1 MLKIHIVKKGD
12 TLYELAKKY
21 HSTLDQIIAINPQI
35 ADPNVLDIGM
45 KVKIPS
51 KPKPVDPPA
60 SEFVYK
66 HIVQQGDSL
75 WKLGKAWDVPLQAM
89 IGANPQLKNPNV
101 LMTGEVVFVPKMH
114 HETTGMNPHPP
125 SKASTMPFDHMP
137 EEQPMAPNDASP
149 PPYIPVP
156 EETMPE
162 AAEPT
167 PMPMPMPMP
176 QMPTAPAPVPEQTWM
191 PEMPEV
197 EPGVITLQEPYE
209 QPAVHPFKQF
219 HITATEVFA
228 YPEANQPEAAAYP
241 AFTPY
246 QQQPWEQAPHQTQM
260 NTFPVSNEGCGC
272 GGPSMM
278 EQPWMTAQ
286 EGFPTGSVGNPWDG
300 HQHGYHHGMPS
311 MPNMP
316 DMHTMPSMS
325 NIPEMNTMPFMSNM
339 PEMNTMPFMSN
350 MPEMNAMP
358 FMSNTPDMH
367 TMPAM
372 PNMPYMPDLYPQGTP
387 FDMGQA
393 GHNPFAFQPG
403 PYGIPYA
410 GAHYQAPFESPM
422 MPQVHTHELM
432 KESDK
437 DEVVEIDIRTNKSTK
452 SKNSNSSSKKVKLTG
467 TDALNAFVRR
477 QQRSTLD
484 SQESRPNIPWINF

>member
-1 MLKIHIVKKGD
+1 MKIHIVKKGD

-89 IGANPQLKNPNV
+89 IAANPQLKNPNV
-101 LMTGEVVFVPKMH
+101 LMTGEVVFVPKMQHGAADTTH
-114 HETTGMNPHPP
+114 HTP
-125 SKASTMPFDHMP
+125 SKASSMPFDHMP
-137 EEQPMAPNDASP
+137 EAQPMTPSDASP

-162 AAEPT
+162 AMQ
-167 PMPMPMPMP
+167 PMPMPMPMQP
-176 QMPTAPAPVPEQTWM
+176 MPAVPAPAPEQTL
-191 PEMPEV
+191 MPEV
-197 EPGVITLQEPYE
+197 PSGEPEDIALQEPYE
-209 QPAVHPFKQF
+209 QPATHPFKQF

-228 YPEANQPEAAAYP
+228 YPEANQQEAAAHP
-241 AFTPY
+241 AFMPY
-246 QQQPWEQAPHQTQM
+246 QQQPWQQAPHHAQM
-260 NTFPVSNEGCGC
+260 PTFPVSNEGCGC
-272 GGPSMM
+272 GGPAIM
-278 EQPWMTAQ
+278 EQPWMTGP
-286 EGFPTGSVGNPWDG
+286 EGFATGPLGNPWEG
-300 HQHGYHHGMPS
+300 QHHGYHHGMPS
-311 MPNMP
+311 MPNMA
-316 DMHTMPSMS
+316 DMNTMPSMPNMADMNMMPS
-325 NIPEMNTMPFMSNM
+325 MPNVADMNTMPFMPNM
-339 PEMNTMPFMSN
+339 ADMNTMPFMPN
-350 MPEMNAMP
+350 MADMQT
-358 FMSNTPDMH
+358 MSS
-367 TMPAM
+367 M

-387 FDMGQA
+387 FDMGQS

-422 MPQVHTHELM
+422 MPQVHTHELT

-437 DEVVEIDIRTNKSTK
+437 DEVVEIDIRTNKQAK
-452 SKNSNSSSKKVKLTG
+452 SKNSGGSSKKAKLTG

-477 QQRSTLD
+477 QQRAVLE
-484 SQESRPNIPWINF
+484 SQESRPNVPWINF

>member
-1 MLKIHIVKKGD
+1 MKIHIVKKGD

-51 KPKPVDPPA
+51 RPKPVDPPA

-89 IGANPQLKNPNV
+89 IAANPQLKNPNV

-114 HETTGMNPHPP
+114 HEANGMNTHTHSHNH
-125 SKASTMPFDHMP
+125 SKASTMPFNSIP
-137 EEQPMAPNDASP
+137 EAQPMALSDASP

-156 EETMPE
+156 EEAMPE
-162 AAEPT
+162 AQPMIPSDASPPPYI
-167 PMPMPMPMP
+167 PMPMQ
-176 QMPTAPAPVPEQTWM
+176 QMPTVPAPAPEQTLM
-191 PEMPEV
+191 PDV
-197 EPGVITLQEPYE
+197 PGVDSGVIALQEPYE

-228 YPEANQPEAAAYP
+228 YPEANQQQAAAYP
-241 AFTPY
+241 AFMPY
-246 QQQPWEQAPHQTQM
+246 QQQPWEQAPHHAQM

-272 GGPSMM
+272 GGPSM
-278 EQPWMTAQ
+278 EQPWMTAP
-286 EGFPTGSVGNPWDG
+286 EGFPTGGPVGNPWDG
-300 HQHGYHHGMPS
+300 YQHSYHHGMPAMS
-311 MPNMP
+311 NMP
-316 DMHTMPSMS
+316 DMHTMPNMA
-325 NIPEMNTMPFMSNM
+325 NMPDMHTMPNM
-339 PEMNTMPFMSN
+339 AN
-350 MPEMNAMP
+350 M
-358 FMSNTPDMH
+358 PDMH

-387 FDMGQA
+387 FDMGQS

-410 GAHYQAPFESPM
+410 GGHYQAPFESPM
-422 MPQVHTHELM
+422 MPQVHTHELT
-432 KESDK
+432 KETDK

-452 SKNSNSSSKKVKLTG
+452 SKNSSNSSKRAKLTG

-477 QQRSTLD
+477 QQRAPYD
-484 SQESRPNIPWINF
+484 SQESRPNVPWINF